1 MVRVGNYC
9 LCVQSEETHVTSIPG
24 VMSRMYSSLLSAEK
38 GCFWNADLKSCL
50 VAELWLCYVF
60 LFSHK
65 LVVIIAIKSVMELPH
80 NKSVTKMNAVIEQRK
95 NFKKPLPAKEL

>member
-9 LCVQSEETHVTSIPG
+9 LCVQSEGTHVTSIPG
-24 VMSRMYSSLLSAEK
+24 VITSRMYSSLMSAEK

-50 VAELWLCYVF
+50 VAELWLLCYVF

-65 LVVIIAIKSVMELPH
+65 LVVIIAIKSVIELPH
-80 NKSVTKMNAVIEQRK
+80 NKSVTKMNAVIE
-95 NFKKPLPAKEL
+95 